1 MTHRSKLF
9 AFVSL
14 IVLLIFCKIEVNR
27 AAGTDTVYDCTGD
40 KNIINPFPEVITP
53 AEVEELQRTTVSS
66 RPFPWIEKIY
76 YTEIGQEF
84 SLQTSHEANLTSW
97 TNYYKKSL
105 SRIDSFIFIPRVKK
119 DYVLEVDGEI
129 RNLKYSYAQ
138 AAADGSI
145 PLDENTAVEGHLPF
159 TLYINGKLV
168 GEKLTENKKF
178 TYNMSENQ
186 AFIHIIYHVPP
197 ECDTI
202 IGSNAINQE
211 GSGASPTF
219 TAFVPLVTANFHFVE
234 DSAYRQLSNLQ
245 PQAKLSPRSPRGL
258 E

>member
-27 AAGTDTVYDCTGD
+27 AAGTDTVYDFTGD

-53 AEVEELQRTTVSS
+53 AEVEEFQRKTVSS

-129 RNLKYSYAQ
+129 RNLNILMLRRQRTVRFRLMK
-138 AAADGSI
+138 I
-145 PLDENTAVEGHLPF
+145 PLL
-159 TLYINGKLV
+159 K
-168 GEKLTENKKF
+168 
-178 TYNMSENQ
+178 
-186 AFIHIIYHVPP
+186 
-197 ECDTI
+197 
-202 IGSNAINQE
+202 AIFLLR
-211 GSGASPTF
+211 SIST
-219 TAFVPLVTANFHFVE
+219 V
-234 DSAYRQLSNLQ
+234 NL
-245 PQAKLSPRSPRGL
+245 
-258 E
+258 